1 MKSKSMKDLI
11 NLYGEDRVKNIEND
25 LFSLLGFVS
34 SLDDKQDSEMVN
46 EWIDDIIN
54 SLGIKG
60 DMLEESIKA
69 IHPTKE
75 QNDIENDEDVW

>member
-11 NLYGEDRVKNIEND
+11 SLYGEDRVKNIENN

>member
-1 MKSKSMKDLI
+1 MKSKSMKDPI
-11 NLYGEDRVKNIEND
+11 SLYGEDRVKNIENN

-34 SLDDKQDSEMVN
+34 SLDDRQDSEMVN

-69 IHPTKE
+69 IYPTKE
-75 QNDIENDEDVW
+75 KNDIENNDAW